1 MLGSIDKEAITKE
14 VLNQMETLCAQIKYL
29 EILYQEFKK
38 LATVL
43 MIKIVTT
50 EATTTTTPNNKNA
63 SLGTIKNGKEFLQRT
78 QLGLNV
84 DLIPAYYAQPTPMTT
99 ILTKVTKVI
108 KVTVDTVVIV
118 DTTETTTTTTPMT
131 LIQETIILLVDIES
145 NEINLIKTH

>member
-1 MLGSIDKEAITKE
+1 MLGSIDKEVITKE

>member
-1 MLGSIDKEAITKE
+1 MLGSIDKEVFTKE